1 MGTLGVVCAHDASAG
16 SASQACHCL
25 GGPCACAHSSHGV
38 RSMNTHVELIES
50 IGRLGLAL
58 LLGSVIGFE
67 RQWHQKMAGL
77 RTNALVALGSCGFV
91 VFSAMGGEG
100 DPTRVAAQVVTGIGF
115 LGAGVI
121 LREGIN
127 VHGLNTAAT
136 LWCSAMVGT
145 LAGAGLI
152 GPSVLAA
159 GLVIVTNLL
168 LRPLVRRLNTRSL
181 TATDVET
188 CYTVEIACRGTE
200 EAHMRSLLLHAL
212 SQAGLGLRRLDSQ
225 DIADTSK
232 VTVTAQ
238 AVAAKRNDAALE
250 QIVGRLS
257 LEPDVSAATWQI
269 DQSDAEA

>member
-1 MGTLGVVCAHDASAG
+1 MSIDVATLGTAA
-16 SASQACHCL
+16 L
-25 GGPCACAHSSHGV
+25 
-38 RSMNTHVELIES
+38 
-50 IGRLGLAL
+50 RLAVAL
-58 LLGSVIGFE
+58 LLGSAIGVE
-67 RQWHQKMAGL
+67 RQWNQKMAGL
-77 RTNALVALGSCGFV
+77 RTNALVALGASGFV
-91 VFSAMGGEG
+91 VFSDLVGQG

-145 LAGAGLI
+145 LAGAGHFA
-152 GPSVLAA
+152 PSFVAA
-159 GLVIVTNLL
+159 AFVVGTNLF
-168 LRPLVRRLNTRSL
+168 LRPLVRRMNRLAL
-181 TATDVET
+181 TAPNGET
-188 CYTVEIACRGTE
+188 YYTVEIACKAAE

-212 SQAGLGLRRLDSQ
+212 SQAGLGLRRLDSE
-225 DIADTSK
+225 DVPDTTK

-257 LEPDVSAATWQI
+257 LEPNVSAATWQVDRSI
-269 DQSDAEA
+269 PEA

>member
-1 MGTLGVVCAHDASAG
+1 MHLDLAGLGDSA
-16 SASQACHCL
+16 L
-25 GGPCACAHSSHGV
+25 
-38 RSMNTHVELIES
+38 
-50 IGRLGLAL
+50 RLGLAL
-58 LLGSVIGFE
+58 LLGCAIGFE

-77 RTNALVALGSCGFV
+77 RTNALVALGAAGFV
-91 VFSAMGGEG
+91 VFSGLVGAG

-121 LREGIN
+121 LREGVN

-145 LAGAGLI
+145 LAGAGHA
-152 GPSVLAA
+152 GPSLLAA
-159 GLVIVTNLL
+159 GFVIATNLF
-168 LRPLVRRLNTRSL
+168 LRPLVRGLNNRLMT
-181 TATDVET
+181 TVDAEAY
-188 CYTVEIACRGTE
+188 YTVEIACKGAE

-212 SQAGLGLRRLDSQ
+212 SQAGLGLRRLDSE
-225 DIADTSK
+225 DIPDTSK

-257 LEPDVSAATWQI
+257 LEPNVSAATWQI
-269 DQSDAEA
+269 DRTIPEA

>member
-1 MGTLGVVCAHDASAG
+1 MN
-16 SASQACHCL
+16 
-25 GGPCACAHSSHGV
+25 
-38 RSMNTHVELIES
+38 SMELVEA

-58 LLGSVIGFE
+58 VLGSAIGFE

-91 VFSAMGGEG
+91 VFSAMVGEG
-100 DPTRVAAQVVTGIGF
+100 DPTRVAAQVVSGIGF
-115 LGAGVI
+115 LGAGII

-145 LAGAGLI
+145 FAGGGFWA
-152 GPSVLAA
+152 PSLAA
-159 GLVIVTNLL
+159 AGFVVAANLL
-168 LRPLVRRLNTRSL
+168 LRPLVRRLNRRVMV
-181 TATDVET
+181 AGDVEAH
-188 CYTVEIACRGTE
+188 YTVEITCKGAE

-212 SQAGLGLRRLDSQ
+212 SQSGLGLRRIDSE
-225 DIADTSK
+225 DIPDTSK
-232 VTVTAQ
+232 VAITAQ

-257 LEPDVSAATWQI
+257 LEPHVTAATWQV
-269 DQSDAEA
+269 DRTVPEA